1 MDRQS
6 RARERLGGKPDV
18 PDFVVDTNGTAIP
31 VSQNRMCLG
40 FEQAGF
46 ARQAVV
52 KTPEPGVLYTVPI
65 RYGPI
70 DVRMME
76 GSVSHPRRT
85 VLTRAG
91 TNDPVTMSGESIRG
105 NVSKQQ
111 RRALS
116 PLEQNP

>member
-1 MDRQS
+1 
-6 RARERLGGKPDV
+6 V
-18 PDFVVDTNGTAIP
+18 PDFVVDTNGTTIP
-31 VSQNRMCLG
+31 VSQNRMGLG

-46 ARQAVV
+46 ASQAAV
-52 KTPEPGVLYTVPI
+52 KTPAPGVIYTVPT

-76 GSVSHPRRT
+76 GSVSYPRRA
-85 VLTRAG
+85 VFTRAG

-116 PLEQNP
+116 HLEQNP